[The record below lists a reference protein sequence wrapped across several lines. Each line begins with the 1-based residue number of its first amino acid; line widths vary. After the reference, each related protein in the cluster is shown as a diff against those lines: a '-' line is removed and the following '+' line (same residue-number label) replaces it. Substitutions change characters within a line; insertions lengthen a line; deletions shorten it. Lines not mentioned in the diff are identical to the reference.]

1 MLGEQPAFLRFA
13 RQSQPSYKR
22 KPFGRS
28 ASGLSAASVPSA
40 GDLLP
45 YHACQFRLMAS
56 RWVRLPQARRIPVS
70 EYVAL
75 RLPLAGVVVTWFVT
89 GVRIS
94 MQTGAQGQ
102 IPSMIRPLIP
112 ESTVGQC
119 NRRDS
124 DLVGVG
130 AGAGVDAHLGLEGVA
145 DRAGF
150 DEADRGLGEDR
161 GLGGRPAR
169 WPAAGR

>member
-1 MLGEQPAFLRFA
+1 
-13 RQSQPSYKR
+13 
-22 KPFGRS
+22 
-28 ASGLSAASVPSA
+28 
-40 GDLLP
+40 
-45 YHACQFRLMAS
+45 
-56 RWVRLPQARRIPVS
+56 
-70 EYVAL
+70 
-75 RLPLAGVVVTWFVT
+75 
-89 GVRIS
+89 